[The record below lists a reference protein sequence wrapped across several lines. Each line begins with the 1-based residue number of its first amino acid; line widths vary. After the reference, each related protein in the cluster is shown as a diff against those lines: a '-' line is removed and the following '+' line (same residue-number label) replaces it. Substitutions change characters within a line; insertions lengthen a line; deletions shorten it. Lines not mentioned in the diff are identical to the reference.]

1 MLTKC
6 HSYETNFFIEFIE
19 FIEKSKTFFSI
30 NSINFSKNGHS
41 SGRALMI
48 YPSI

>member
-19 FIEKSKTFFSI
+19 FIEKSKTFFSK
-30 NSINFSKNGHS
+30 NSIKIFFDKFDKFFEKWT
-41 SGRALMI
+41 L
-48 YPSI
+48 